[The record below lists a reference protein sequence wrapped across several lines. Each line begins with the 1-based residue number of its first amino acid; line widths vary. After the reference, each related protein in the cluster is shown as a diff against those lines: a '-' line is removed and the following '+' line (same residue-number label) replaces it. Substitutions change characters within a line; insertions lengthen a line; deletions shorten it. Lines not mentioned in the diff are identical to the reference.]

1 MTDYICL
8 PRSALE
14 FVSDGNTWQ
23 LYGYLLKIADEDG
36 IATISLRN
44 LSKETKLSLRSVRT
58 ALRHLEEKQYVTQQP
73 TQQAT
78 QINLCGI
85 ADKGRAATQQKTQRP
100 TRQATQISAVPQ
112 DGYDRFLEYF
122 NRKVE
127 HTPIKSIRTL
137 SDARKKA
144 LRSIFK
150 EFGGK
155 EVVEEALDKVVRSQ
169 WCCGN
174 NDKGW
179 LASFDWIFKKANFI
193 KILEGNYD
201 NRTRQ
206 SQITDQYPPRRGAD
220 VGDHTEA
227 DYGGPF

>member
-1 MTDYICL
+1 MTDYIRL
-8 PRSALE
+8 PRSALNL
-14 FVSDGNTWQ
+14 VSDSNTWQ
-23 LYGYLLKIADEDG
+23 LYGYLLKIAGEDG
-36 IATISLRN
+36 VATISLRN

-58 ALRHLEEKQYVTQQP
+58 ILRNLVSKHYVTQYP
-73 TQQAT
+73 TQQMT
-78 QINLCGI
+78 QISICDI
-85 ADKGRAATQQKTQRP
+85 ADKCKTATQRKAQPPTQ
-100 TRQATQISAVPQ
+100 QVTQLSAAPQ

-155 EVVEEALDKVVRSQ
+155 EVVEEALDKIVRSQ

-179 LASFDWIFKKANFI
+179 VASFDWIFKKANFI

-201 NRTRQ
+201 NRTTNKQ
-206 SQITDQYPPRRGAD
+206 TTDKYSARRGAD
-220 VGDHTEA
+220 VGNHTES